1 MGLRAEHGELAGV
14 TLGPEL
20 GCGARAGQPA
30 AHDDYPLDLH
40 EHQG

>member
-1 MGLRAEHGELAGV
+1 MRLRGQHGDLAGKA
-14 TLGPEL
+14 LGPEL

-40 EHQG
+40 EHLG